1 MMRRIIYMTIFLLFA
16 SSISYAQELEQ
27 LYAND
32 TLEVYFHQDH
42 HYWDPDYM
50 DNGIRMNAFIDRFEN
65 LLENEV
71 TKRISKVHIIAACS
85 PEGLWEFNQRLSYN
99 RAKEIRKVIKS
110 YIELPDSVIVERAI
124 GINWEGLRM
133 MAENDTML
141 PYRDEVLYIIDN
153 SPELY
158 TKDDGQTLE
167 LRKVR
172 LLWLRDGKP
181 WSYMY
186 KHYFPTLRS
195 FNLQIVIEWENLKVI
210 PPQLDLVEP
219 KFVSQARAENIHTLA
234 QSDTASVKTSR
245 SFYMAAKSNMVYDA
259 LLVPNA
265 GLEFYLGNGF
275 SIEANYMHAWWKSD
289 PHKWYWRAYGADLG
303 IRKYFGR
310 AAKEKPL
317 TGHHI
322 GAYGQV
328 LTYDFELGN
337 MGIIGGVPG
346 GMLKD
351 EPNYT
356 VGIEYGY
363 SIPVAKR
370 LNIDFSIGVGYHWGV
385 FYEYVP
391 VDDCYVW
398 QATKMRN
405 YIGPTK
411 VGISLVWLI
420 GKGNTNNMKRGGRR

>member
-16 SSISYAQELEQ
+16 SSVSYAQELEQ

-32 TLEVYFHQDH
+32 TLEVYFHQGY

-50 DNGIRMNAFIDRFEN
+50 DNGIRMDAFIERFKVLHEGDETRN
-65 LLENEV
+65 
-71 TKRISKVHIIAACS
+71 ISKVHIVAACS
-85 PEGLWEFNQRLSYN
+85 PEGLWAFNQRLSKN
-99 RAKEIRKVIKS
+99 RAKEIRKVIKR
-110 YIELPDSVIVERAI
+110 YIELPDSIIVERPI
-124 GINWEGLRM
+124 GINWPGLKE
-133 MAENDTML
+133 MAENDPNL
-141 PYRDEVLYIIDN
+141 PHREEVLEIIEN
-153 SPELY
+153 TPELALNY
-158 TKDDGQTLE
+158 KGEMVE
-167 LRKVR
+167 LRKQR
-172 LLWLRDGKP
+172 LMWRFDGKA
-181 WSYMY
+181 WDYMY
-186 KHYFPTLRS
+186 EHYFPTLRS
-195 FNLQIVIEWENLKVI
+195 FNLQIVIEWEKIKYTPLHKQTIAQLPSGQLEFNKVEKIAPI
-210 PPQLDLVEP
+210 PRGDSKPWRP
-219 KFVSQARAENIHTLA
+219 
-234 QSDTASVKTSR
+234 
-245 SFYMAAKSNMVYDA
+245 FYMAAKTNMVYDA

-265 GLEFYLGNGF
+265 GLEFYLGKGF
-275 SIEANYMHAWWKSD
+275 SLEANYMHAWWKND
-289 PHKWYWRAYGADLG
+289 PSHWYWRAYGADLG
-303 IRKYFGR
+303 LRYWFGR